1 MEKSHKKILIFRK
14 LQNEEIAEIRK
25 EKNAT
30 IYCLD
35 TCSLDSEFD
44 FELITKPK
52 DLNLTWKN
60 KILNFTEKTIKEEN
74 ILSYFSSLNNEFNIW
89 FYHKFKLYFQKNDA
103 FFEILSVIKFTE
115 KNDDLIIFSNTLQ
128 AKYFKEWTRL
138 RIIKHQTQTK
148 KTSKIS
154 FYINALTI
162 FLVRIFKSRKIFKA
176 NTFLMHNFVKSYAK
190 TEYKDNLILNNK
202 VWANLH
208 VENKEKFTIIEES
221 EIFSNN
227 GNNDFSKQNYKLLNS
242 SVFTFEYLLFRLLF
256 SPKLLFKIKNEFKN
270 IASQIV
276 FLEEQIND
284 SVDIMILDFF
294 KSSQKTSLFYML
306 KYYSYYNLFSKL
318 KTTKSAINHSENT
331 SSGKI
336 FLDAARANQIIT
348 FGVQHGSINQ
358 QNIAYNFTQNEQNYG
373 ATPNYTF
380 IWGQESEEVLLN
392 KGKYTK
398 KQLLTTGQLRSDAIN
413 FYKSKDKE
421 FRNAICFFTQPQFDE
436 KERKSSAECL
446 IKAATNNKDISLFI
460 KIHPSEKPNLYLD
473 LIRKYKPKNVEIYEN
488 DKSLYSVL
496 SEINYAVTCYSTVG
510 IEALLFDLPL
520 IIFDSQMTDKAE
532 YIKNDV
538 AYLVRN
544 QKEVDQI
551 FEDIINNKISI
562 KPKSKKYIEN
572 NYFSIDG
579 KVSERTINFLE
590 SIVA

>member
-52 DLNLTWKN
+52 DLNLIWKN

-436 KERKSSAECL
+436 KERKSAAECL